1 MRRIVRK
8 FPKYRIISEGL
19 YDAQWSEDA
28 KREEK
33 YLKDLKQA
41 RFAIGIDD
49 PVAPSQMVKDLNTRM
64 GMVFVM
70 LNAYEIPLPEFMEY
84 LQIFLDVE
92 TGIRPKSQP
101 Y

>member
-1 MRRIVRK
+1 MRRSMKR
-8 FPKYRIISEGL
+8 FPKYKIFSEGL
-19 YDAQWSEDA
+19 YDEQWKEDA
-28 KREEK
+28 KKEEA
-33 YLKDLKQA
+33 YLKGVKQA
-41 RFAIGIDD
+41 RMAIGLDD
-49 PVAPSQMVKDLNTRM
+49 PIAPSQMVKDLETRM

-92 TGIRPKSQP
+92 TGIRPKTQP